1 MTTSYDLSELQALL
15 HTLPARLRLVADYVS
30 REDALE
36 PPLNCWMN
44 APRGWKPSATGSPFS
59 ALPCKSCQS
68 VPADRPPYPTRL
80 PAISEFSDS
89 WSYGPAPCFLPD
101 IPEGW
106 AFSAAMTITGPSHG

>member
-36 PPLNCWMN
+36 REAAAELLDEC
-44 APRGWKPSATGSPFS
+44 A
-59 ALPCKSCQS
+59 
-68 VPADRPPYPTRL
+68 TRL